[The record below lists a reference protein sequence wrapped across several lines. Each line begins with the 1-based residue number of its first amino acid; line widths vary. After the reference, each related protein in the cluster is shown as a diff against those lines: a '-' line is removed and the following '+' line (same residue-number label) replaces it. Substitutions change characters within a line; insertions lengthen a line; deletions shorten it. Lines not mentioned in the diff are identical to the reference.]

1 MDINFIC
8 EIAAVILSSAGLIG
22 TIIAG
27 ILSVVL
33 RQTKAVAEKRREE
46 RMQLELQRLDGEE
59 KLSQLILL
67 LIKFSKGLCEMEELD
82 NAERNYITYLEKTR
96 ASKNEILTEHIIK

>member
-1 MDINFIC
+1 MLC
-8 EIAAVILSSAGLIG
+8 ELAAVVLSSAGVIG
-22 TIIAG
+22 TVVAG
-27 ILSVVL
+27 VLSVVL
-33 RQTKAVAEKRREE
+33 RQTKTVAEKRRKE
-46 RMQLELQRLDGEE
+46 RIQLELQRLEGEE

-82 NAERNYITYLEKTR
+82 NAERNYIAYLEKTR